1 MTDDHATDD
10 DTSTATTA
18 AISRPD
24 RLLDLAVRAFPPR
37 WRREYGDELLEL
49 NADLRSE
56 RTSHRLAEAAGLVR
70 GGCAVRLRNHPP
82 LRPWLAYRLME
93 RPLPVRW
100 HAWMRDDL
108 QGRLLSWRLLAFRLF
123 PLSLV
128 WAVFTAESMRRG
140 DGIDRTVVALWLAML
155 VVATIAAVAG
165 WPARRLRRM
174 MWTKSGYSDDGTR
187 YLVPPPPLADDLRSP
202 VEFLPWGAPR
212 HALAPIALPFG
223 AWAAVAGLASMLGA
237 AAPAEPFR
245 LGGLTARR
253 DPNSPLDRPVAL
265 AALALALA
273 VAALAALVLGRR
285 ANRRVLAAPAVT
297 VHGLTALPAP
307 PPVYTA
313 LVSAVG
319 LCLAGVGF
327 AGIWPDQAA
336 TALGAIGLVGGAVL
350 ARLAVVARTHGA
362 RLGRPVTLGDLTVG
376 ERAVMVPVLAATG
389 STR

>member
-1 MTDDHATDD
+1 MIDEPTTTTTNS
-10 DTSTATTA
+10 TSTSTTEREA
-18 AISRPD
+18 D

-49 NADLRSE
+49 NADLQSE

-70 GGCAVRLRNHPP
+70 GGWAVRLRNRPP
-82 LRPWLAYRLME
+82 LRLWLGYRFME

-100 HAWMRDDL
+100 HGWMRDDL
-108 QGRLLSWRLLAFRLF
+108 DGRLLAWRLLAVRLF

-128 WAVFTAESMRRG
+128 WAVLTGASIHRG
-140 DGIDRTVVALWLAML
+140 DGIDRTIVGLWLGLIVAMA
-155 VVATIAAVAG
+155 VAAVGG
-165 WPARRLRRM
+165 WPTRRLRRI
-174 MWTKSGYSDDGTR
+174 MWTKAGYTEDGSH
-187 YLVPPPPLADDLRSP
+187 YLVPPPPMADDLRSP

-212 HALAPIALPFG
+212 HALAPVALPFG
-223 AWAAVAGLASMLGA
+223 AWAAVTGLAAMLGA
-237 AAPAEPFR
+237 TAPAGPFR

-253 DPNSPLDRPVAL
+253 DPNSPLDRPVVVAAIAGAL
-265 AALALALA
+265 V
-273 VAALAALVLGRR
+273 VAALAALVLGRV
-285 ANRRVLAAPAVT
+285 ANRRVLGAPTAT
-297 VHGLTALPAP
+297 VHGLTALPVP

-319 LCLAGVGF
+319 LCLTGAGF

-350 ARLAVVARTHGA
+350 VRLAVVARTHSS
-362 RLGRPVTLGDLTVG
+362 RLDRPVTLGDLTVG
-376 ERAVMVPVLAATG
+376 ERAVMLPVLAATG